1 MYALV
6 DGGENT
12 GGLDDVV
19 GADRSPVDV
28 GRVLLLEDGDRLALN
43 EELTVL
49 GLDGAL
55 EATVGGVVFQ
65 HVDHVFKV
73 DEGAT
78 HTSLSASFI

>member
-12 GGLDDVV
+12 GRLDDVV

-28 GRVLLLEDGDRLALN
+28 GRVLLLEDGDGLALD
-43 EELTVL
+43 EELAVL

-55 EATVGGVVFQ
+55 EATVDGIVLE
-65 HVDHVFKV
+65 HVDHVLKV
-73 DEGAT
+73 DEGARKG
-78 HTSLSASFI
+78 HVCG